1 MHSAFFDIM
10 QLHTTSLN
18 GHVLEK
24 RQNVIWHFIIMTF
37 IIRVYIYRLYIYIYT
52 YNIIFMQQW
61 TIERH
66 AAVQVHARYC
76 TITATSFQR
85 QWTVKVHWR
94 HWCII
99 EHDFKFYTFLSL
111 RFFLEI
117 SRPDTFRN
125 AARRWREGCSKHAAC
140 SPATDLNMEWV
151 GKNFDMF
158 HHSLVTRTR
167 QGLQHL
173 RPSVWSLDLMR
184 VCWRAVV
191 VSLYSM
197 RWDTSWWIR
206 QLHVAG

>member
-1 MHSAFFDIM
+1 M
-10 QLHTTSLN
+10 
-18 GHVLEK
+18 
-24 RQNVIWHFIIMTF
+24 
-37 IIRVYIYRLYIYIYT
+37 YIYRLYIYIYT

>member
-1 MHSAFFDIM
+1 
-10 QLHTTSLN
+10 
-18 GHVLEK
+18 
-24 RQNVIWHFIIMTF
+24 
-37 IIRVYIYRLYIYIYT
+37 
-52 YNIIFMQQW
+52 MQQW

-85 QWTVKVHWR
+85 QWTVHSFHFTSSIHV
-94 HWCII
+94 IGVSSNMI
-99 EHDFKFYTFLSL
+99 LNFTGNYTFLSL
-111 RFFLEI
+111 RFFLWDLQAGHFQK
-117 SRPDTFRN
+117 RC
-125 AARRWREGCSKHAAC
+125 RRWREGCSKHAAC

-151 GKNFDMF
+151 GKNLDMF
-158 HHSLVTRTR
+158 HFIIFFVTRIH

-184 VCWRAVV
+184 VCWRAVF

>member
-1 MHSAFFDIM
+1 
-10 QLHTTSLN
+10 
-18 GHVLEK
+18 
-24 RQNVIWHFIIMTF
+24 
-37 IIRVYIYRLYIYIYT
+37 
-52 YNIIFMQQW
+52 MQQW

-85 QWTVKVHWR
+85 QWTLHNITLISFYIIISR

-99 EHDFKFYTFLSL
+99 EHDFKIHRKLHISFLTF
-111 RFFLEI
+111 FFGI
-117 SRPDTFRN
+117 SRLDTFRN

-158 HHSLVTRTR
+158 HHSLVTRIH